1 MKAKWLPVSLIILPY
16 PCLAVTAWLFAWQG
30 TLDGS
35 LLPLAALAAAG
46 TVPNSAYA
54 LWLSARPQAET
65 ELLTWARRVKLGHV
79 PLYLLSLALCIALAV
94 TVVGLLVVPVVLVAM
109 YAALLPASLYALA
122 ALRLARERG
131 GPEEDLSDERRTRLV
146 QRWDFS
152 EDEDPK
158 AEDEQDAGRR
168 KGSGG
173 ESGQREDGR
182 RKEGQPEGSPGKA
195 GRDEER
201 SREGGRQRKRDWQAY
216 VEDMNAS
223 CGGKN
228 PLIGREEELER
239 TIQIL
244 CRKEKN

>member
-1 MKAKWLPVSLIILPY
+1 MKVKWLPVSLIILPY

-131 GPEEDLSDERRTRLV
+131 ALEKGEAHLHTLQLFVPGLDIIAVMELHARL
-146 QRWDFS
+146 R
-152 EDEDPK
+152 PP
-158 AEDEQDAGRR
+158 A
-168 KGSGG
+168 
-173 ESGQREDGR
+173 
-182 RKEGQPEGSPGKA
+182 
-195 GRDEER
+195 
-201 SREGGRQRKRDWQAY
+201 
-216 VEDMNAS
+216 
-223 CGGKN
+223 
-228 PLIGREEELER
+228 EEE
-239 TIQIL
+239 
-244 CRKEKN
+244 N

>member
-1 MKAKWLPVSLIILPY
+1 MKVKWLPVSLIILPY

-131 GPEEDLSDERRTRLV
+131 ALEKGEARLHTLQLFV
-146 QRWDFS
+146 
-152 EDEDPK
+152 
-158 AEDEQDAGRR
+158 
-168 KGSGG
+168 
-173 ESGQREDGR
+173 
-182 RKEGQPEGSPGKA
+182 PGLDIIA
-195 GRDEER
+195 VMELHARLHPP
-201 SREGGRQRKRDWQAY
+201 A
-216 VEDMNAS
+216 
-223 CGGKN
+223 
-228 PLIGREEELER
+228 EEE
-239 TIQIL
+239 
-244 CRKEKN
+244 N